1 MPVGTGP
8 VVSPVL
14 GADKAGARP
23 MRWCHAAPMRSYAET
38 AARNNADWCDL
49 ICRSHDIATA
59 FDDGRWAALRRSPPM
74 YPDAV
79 TLLEDLGADEVLRG
93 IDTSAGC
100 SVKDSFAS
108 LDLSPDGFRVLF
120 DAEWIRRPPTGPRES
135 SSLTWTSVATAE
147 ALRAWAAAH
156 GGGGEIFRP
165 VLLEDP
171 TVLVLTAHDGDV
183 LLGGAVGNR
192 SAHAVGISNLFTT
205 RDDDDRIWAGAVD
218 AISARFPGLP
228 LVGYEAGADLAAAH
242 RAGFVST
249 GPLRVWCK
257 D

>member
-1 MPVGTGP
+1 
-8 VVSPVL
+8 
-14 GADKAGARP
+14 
-23 MRWCHAAPMRSYAET
+23 MRSYAGA

-49 ICRSHDIATA
+49 VCRSHGTDTA
-59 FDDGRWAALRRSPPM
+59 FEAGRWIARRRSPPM

-79 TLLEDLGADEVLRG
+79 TLVGHLRADEVLDG

-100 SVKDSFAS
+100 SVKDSYAS
-108 LDLSPDGFRVLF
+108 LDLSPAGFRILF
-120 DAEWIRRPPTGPRES
+120 DAEWLHRPATGPGDDGG
-135 SSLTWTSVATAE
+135 LTWTPVRTPD
-147 ALRAWAAAH
+147 ALRTWAAAH
-156 GGGGEIFRP
+156 GGAEVFRP

-171 TVLVLTAHDGDV
+171 AVLVLSAHDGD
-183 LLGGAVGNR
+183 LLRGGAVGNR
-192 SAHAVGISNLFTT
+192 SADAAGISNVFTT
-205 RDDDDRIWAGAVD
+205 TGDDDRIWAGAVG

-257 D
+257 G

>member
-1 MPVGTGP
+1 M
-8 VVSPVL
+8 
-14 GADKAGARP
+14 RP
-23 MRWCHAAPMRSYAET
+23 YTQT

-49 ICRSHDIATA
+49 VCRSHDIATA
-59 FDDGRWAALRRSPPM
+59 FDDGRWVALRRSPPM

-79 TLLEDLGADEVLRG
+79 TLAERLEAVEVLRG

-108 LDLSPDGFRVLF
+108 LDLSPEGFRVLF
-120 DAEWIRRPPTGPRES
+120 DAEWIRRPSGGPHGNS
-135 SSLTWTSVATAE
+135 GLTWASVGTAD
-147 ALRAWAAAH
+147 ALRTWAGAH
-156 GGGGEIFRP
+156 GGGEIFRP
-165 VLLEDP
+165 VLLDDP
-171 TVLVLTAHDGDV
+171 AVLVLTACDGDV

-192 SAHAVGISNLFTT
+192 SADAVGISNVFTT
-205 RDDDDRIWAGAVD
+205 TGEADRIWAGAVET
-218 AISARFPGLP
+218 ISARFPGLP

>member
-1 MPVGTGP
+1 MP
-8 VVSPVL
+8 
-14 GADKAGARP
+14 
-23 MRWCHAAPMRSYAET
+23 SYAET
-38 AARNNADWCDL
+38 AARNNADWCNVV
-49 ICRSHDIATA
+49 CRSHDIATA
-59 FDDGRWAALRRSPPM
+59 FDDGRWVALRRSPPM

-79 TLLEDLGADEVLRG
+79 TLVGDLRADEALRG
-93 IDTSAGC
+93 VDTSAGC

-120 DAEWIRRPPTGPRES
+120 DAEWIRRPPTGPRDHS
-135 SSLTWTSVATAE
+135 GLTWTPVRSAE
-147 ALRAWAAAH
+147 ALRAWAASH
-156 GGGGEIFRP
+156 GGGEIFRP
-165 VLLEDP
+165 ALLEDP

-192 SAHAVGISNLFTT
+192 SADAVGISNVFITAG
-205 RDDDDRIWAGAVD
+205 DDDRIWAGAIH

-228 LVGYEAGADLAAAH
+228 LVGYEAGADLVAAR

-249 GPLRVWCK
+249 GPLRVWFK

>member
-1 MPVGTGP
+1 M
-8 VVSPVL
+8 
-14 GADKAGARP
+14 RP
-23 MRWCHAAPMRSYAET
+23 YAET

-49 ICRSHDIATA
+49 VCRSHDIATA

-79 TLLEDLGADEVLRG
+79 TLVEHLRTDEVLRG

-108 LDLSPDGFRVLF
+108 LDLTPDGFRILF
-120 DAEWIRRPPTGPRES
+120 DAEWIHRSPTGPRDS
-135 SSLTWTSVATAE
+135 SGLTWTPVRTAD
-147 ALRAWAAAH
+147 ALRTWAAAH
-156 GGGGEIFRP
+156 GGGEIFRP

-183 LLGGAVGNR
+183 LVGGAVGNR
-192 SAHAVGISNLFTT
+192 SADAVGISNVFATT
-205 RDDDDRIWAGAVD
+205 GEDDRVWAGAVD

-228 LVGYEAGADLAAAH
+228 LAGYEAGADLATAR

-249 GPLRVWCK
+249 GALRVWCR